1 MEKDEIRD
9 IILETI
15 AASLEAQLK
24 AVRRLRDP
32 AVEEESPREKRKSQ
46 VEMAY
51 NILESAGKALHISQ
65 IIEEIERVFGVALDR
80 ESLVSAL
87 TKRVLRNDRF
97 VRTGKN
103 TFSLKNE

>member
-1 MEKDEIRD
+1 M
-9 IILETI
+9 
-15 AASLEAQLK
+15 
-24 AVRRLRDP
+24 
-32 AVEEESPREKRKSQ
+32 SQ

-51 NILESAGKALHISQ
+51 NILELAGKALHISQ